1 MMDSLDAHDL
11 DHEFYD
17 PEEDSEYEE
26 LKKFTCPQDVLHNEY
41 EQSIMEHWLETALE
55 KEKTIEYQTSERLC
69 NLGIDIKK
77 ANELILEALS
87 IEWYYDLKYGT
98 EHLEDR
104 YAYNLHQLPET
115 PLELPSLKDALTVLD
130 RCNKGIPFLAIE
142 YVQNDPSDEAV
153 SAILKALRNHSDH
166 QYCWADCTIA
176 PFWYALA
183 AEGHLCEDL
192 INPVTEIYA
201 YNSNDSD
208 WLLDQGQYFIC
219 KLAEKFPDLTATKVL
234 GAMEKDTEEAT
245 KHYIFYLFD
254 TFHFCDVDKYKSRL
268 LALLERDDLSW
279 QDALAATIA
288 ELQIKEAI
296 PVLKEKLKKLQ
307 ADPDEKTWQL
317 GSINEINEAIQIL
330 EGEKI
335 LDHDS
340 VKPISLKRG
349 DSWQEVLKMDEHLF
363 YEEEDYDFPGPN
375 DQNPDGPLGWPNWA
389 KGEPFAKEKT
399 PGRNGPRHCGSG
411 KKYKK
416 CCMDKDS
423 KL

>member
-1 MMDSLDAHDL
+1 
-11 DHEFYD
+11 
-17 PEEDSEYEE
+17 
-26 LKKFTCPQDVLHNEY
+26 
-41 EQSIMEHWLETALE
+41 
-55 KEKTIEYQTSERLC
+55 
-69 NLGIDIKK
+69 
-77 ANELILEALS
+77 
-87 IEWYYDLKYGT
+87 
-98 EHLEDR
+98 
-104 YAYNLHQLPET
+104 
-115 PLELPSLKDALTVLD
+115 
-130 RCNKGIPFLAIE
+130 
-142 YVQNDPSDEAV
+142 
-153 SAILKALRNHSDH
+153 
-166 QYCWADCTIA
+166 
-176 PFWYALA
+176 
-183 AEGHLCEDL
+183 
-192 INPVTEIYA
+192 
-201 YNSNDSD
+201 
-208 WLLDQGQYFIC
+208 
-219 KLAEKFPDLTATKVL
+219 
-234 GAMEKDTEEAT
+234 
-245 KHYIFYLFD
+245 
-254 TFHFCDVDKYKSRL
+254 
-268 LALLERDDLSW
+268 
-279 QDALAATIA
+279 
-288 ELQIKEAI
+288 
-296 PVLKEKLKKLQ
+296 LKEKLKKLQ

>member
-153 SAILKALRNHSDH
+153 SAIL
-166 QYCWADCTIA
+166 
-176 PFWYALA
+176 
-183 AEGHLCEDL
+183 
-192 INPVTEIYA
+192 
-201 YNSNDSD
+201 
-208 WLLDQGQYFIC
+208 
-219 KLAEKFPDLTATKVL
+219 
-234 GAMEKDTEEAT
+234 
-245 KHYIFYLFD
+245 
-254 TFHFCDVDKYKSRL
+254 
-268 LALLERDDLSW
+268 
-279 QDALAATIA
+279 
-288 ELQIKEAI
+288 
-296 PVLKEKLKKLQ
+296 
-307 ADPDEKTWQL
+307 
-317 GSINEINEAIQIL
+317 
-330 EGEKI
+330 
-335 LDHDS
+335 
-340 VKPISLKRG
+340 
-349 DSWQEVLKMDEHLF
+349 
-363 YEEEDYDFPGPN
+363 
-375 DQNPDGPLGWPNWA
+375 
-389 KGEPFAKEKT
+389 
-399 PGRNGPRHCGSG
+399 
-411 KKYKK
+411 
-416 CCMDKDS
+416 
-423 KL
+423 